1 MESVFV
7 GTGYVALYIRGAKT
21 LKDRRSVVQG
31 IQQKLKNEGFSV
43 SEMNFGENVQRTAIA
58 FSFIG
63 NSYSFVENK
72 FDIAIRLFEGPYYVV
87 AKKKEIV
94 QWEVNEEEGFLRAED
109 EIYE

>member
-21 LKDRRSVVQG
+21 LKDRRSVTQG
-31 IQQKLKNEGFSV
+31 IIQKLRNEGFSV
-43 SEMNFGENVQRTAIA
+43 SEMSFGENVQRAAVA
-58 FSFIG
+58 FSYIG
-63 NSYSFVENK
+63 NTYAHVEQK
-72 FDIAIRLFEGPYYVV
+72 FDVAIRLFEGPYYLV

-94 QWEVNEEEGFLRAED
+94 QWSVDEEEGFLRAED